1 MRVPW
6 NWPKPE
12 PMTANFAAMSDAD
25 LLRATIHE
33 LREAALEHHWDDWC
47 ICTVVHRTPGISA
60 ASTLAGSPMWSVP
73 SVSVPIRLARSAS
86 VRRMPRPFSTTCV
99 AAGPHQ

>member
-33 LREAALEHHWDDWC
+33 LREAALEHHWDDYTFDFAHGQ
-47 ICTVVHRTPGISA
+47 ITGA
-60 ASTLAGSPMWSVP
+60 NQAD
-73 SVSVPIRLARSAS
+73 
-86 VRRMPRPFSTTCV
+86 
-99 AAGPHQ
+99 